1 MSQFEQSVVRT
12 QDSILATNKVLKNTY
27 VLLSVTLIF
36 SALMAFVATQV
47 VPPQSMFIVSI
58 SCTIAAFVILLFVL
72 PRYEESSGIGG
83 LVATFAFTGL
93 LGFGIGPMLGTIM
106 SHHPHGGQIVT
117 TALGGTG
124 VIFMALSAYV
134 LTTKK
139 DFSFLAGFL
148 FAGLIVLILAMIAG
162 FIFKFS
168 ALSLAINVGVL
179 LIFSGFILFD
189 TSRIIHG
196 GEDNYIRACVGLYIS
211 IYNIFTA
218 LLHILMS
225 FSGND

>member
-1 MSQFEQSVVRT
+1 MSQFEQTVVRT

-27 VLLSVTLIF
+27 MLLSVTLLF
-36 SALMAFVATQV
+36 SALMAFVATKV
-47 VPPQSMFIVSI
+47 VPYQSMFVVSI
-58 SCTIAAFVILLFVL
+58 SCSIAAFVILLFVL
-72 PRYEESSGIGG
+72 PRFEESSGIGG

-93 LGFGIGPMLGTIM
+93 LGFGIGPMLGMIM

-196 GEDNYIRACVGLYIS
+196 GEDNYIRATVGLYIS

>member
-1 MSQFEQSVVRT
+1 MNQFDQAIVRP
-12 QDSILATNKVLKNTY
+12 QESILATNKVLKNTY
-27 VLLSVTLIF
+27 ILLSATLLF

-47 VPPQSMFIVSI
+47 IGFQNAGVVSI
-58 SCTIAAFVILLFVL
+58 GSLIGAFLILFFVL

-83 LVATFAFTGL
+83 IVVTFLFTGL
-93 LGFGIGPMLGTIM
+93 LGFGIGPMLGAIM
-106 SHHPHGGQIVT
+106 QFHPGGSQIIA

-124 VIFMALSAYV
+124 VIFLALSAYV

-148 FAGLIVLILAMIAG
+148 FAGLIILILASVMAWVFGITG
-162 FIFKFS
+162 M
-168 ALSLAINVGVL
+168 SLVINVGVL
-179 LIFSGFILFD
+179 FIFSGLILFD

-196 GEDNYIRACVGLYIS
+196 GEDNYIRACVGLYLN
-211 IYNIFTA
+211 IYNIFMA
-218 LLHILMS
+218 LLNILLA